1 MAPGTLDPSA
11 EGWNAIDGVAPAF
24 TVSAKKI
31 ARFAGA
37 YRIATV
43 AGVDWGTFHG
53 STGRTPMV
61 NKSVLSLGLTVALVV
76 GAMAL
81 PARATP
87 VGAVI
92 AAGAV
97 GVVVGAGLASAM
109 GRDETRFV
117 EPYPVWDYGV
127 PGHQRPRPVGVYDRV
142 AAPGP
147 GRHRVCAWQD
157 RYDRHERYIGSRRI
171 CWVEAR

>member
-1 MAPGTLDPSA
+1 MFNTS
-11 EGWNAIDGVAPAF
+11 I
-24 TVSAKKI
+24 
-31 ARFAGA
+31 
-37 YRIATV
+37 
-43 AGVDWGTFHG
+43 
-53 STGRTPMV
+53 
-61 NKSVLSLGLTVALVV
+61 LSLGLAAALVAT
-76 GAMAL
+76 AMPV
-81 PARATP
+81 PAKANP

-92 AAGAV
+92 AAGAI
-97 GVVVGAGLASAM
+97 GVVVGAGLASATQR
-109 GRDETRFV
+109 GEDRFV

-127 PGHQRPRPVGVYDRV
+127 PGYQRPRPVGVYDRI